1 MWGTVAVYL
10 VVKLCSTLH
19 DPMDYSPLVPLSMGF
34 PKQEYWSG
42 LPFPAPGDLPHPG
55 IKPTSSALADRFFT
69 TEPPGGYWV
78 ANLTTPTK
86 RPEAYWNSWHGG
98 IGGSHLTLSF
108 CITKVSRYN
117 SLAHPLSSSTLPLSP
132 RGEICTCLVLSDFFF
147 LYVQH
152 PSFSGSI
159 PEDILCVPGSRGQG
173 TCIPRSDWIA
183 KSKRQFLT
191 AYHLQDIAQ
200 VADWIT
206 LQPFWNRG
214 PRLLV
219 QELWPE
225 GQASVL
231 VCS

>member
-34 PKQEYWSG
+34 HKQEYWSG

-147 LYVQH
+147 
-152 PSFSGSI
+152 FMCSI
-159 PEDILCVPGSRGQG
+159 PVSLAAFQRTFFVSLALEARVLAFQG
-173 TCIPRSDWIA
+173 LTGLQNQKDSSWQPTT
-183 KSKRQFLT
+183 SK
-191 AYHLQDIAQ
+191 
-200 VADWIT
+200 T
-206 LQPFWNRG
+206 LHR
-214 PRLLV
+214 
-219 QELWPE
+219 
-225 GQASVL
+225 
-231 VCS
+231 

>member
-1 MWGTVAVYL
+1 
-10 VVKLCSTLH
+10 
-19 DPMDYSPLVPLSMGF
+19 MDCSPLVPLPMGF

-42 LPFPAPGDLPHPG
+42 LPFPAPRDLPHPG
-55 IKPTSSALADRFFT
+55 IKLVSSALADRFFT
-69 TEPPGGYWV
+69 TEPPGGHWV
-78 ANLTTPTK
+78 ANLNTSTK
-86 RPEAYWNSWHGG
+86 RAEACWNSLLAWRHWRESPHTCHSASLKSADIIPCLILYQSPHYNYLLEGR
-98 IGGSHLTLSF
+98 F
-108 CITKVSRYN
+108 CTRLI
-117 SLAHPLSSSTLPLSP
+117 L
-132 RGEICTCLVLSDFFF
+132 CDFFF

-152 PSFSGSI
+152 PNFSGST
-159 PEDILCVPGSRGQG
+159 PEDILCVPGPRGQS

-214 PRLLV
+214 LPLLV

-225 GQASVL
+225 GQASVQ